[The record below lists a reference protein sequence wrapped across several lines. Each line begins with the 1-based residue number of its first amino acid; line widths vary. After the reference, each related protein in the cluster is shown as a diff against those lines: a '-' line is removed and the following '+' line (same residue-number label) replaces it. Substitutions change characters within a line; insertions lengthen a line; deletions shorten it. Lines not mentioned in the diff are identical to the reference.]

1 MFQTFDP
8 GTKLSIKIHPQLVSN
23 LFSFFGFFQMRSGRT
38 AGTTAGS
45 KWDPG
50 QIGGNA
56 NGYSSSDDDEM
67 TRLKPTPGNGSGTN
81 TSAGSS
87 SGHGGH
93 RHSR

>member
-1 MFQTFDP
+1 MNYTDP
-8 GTKLSIKIHPQLVSN
+8 SLTN
-23 LFSFFGFFQMRSGRT
+23 LILFFLGLFQMRSGRT

-56 NGYSSSDDDEM
+56 NGYSSSEDDEM